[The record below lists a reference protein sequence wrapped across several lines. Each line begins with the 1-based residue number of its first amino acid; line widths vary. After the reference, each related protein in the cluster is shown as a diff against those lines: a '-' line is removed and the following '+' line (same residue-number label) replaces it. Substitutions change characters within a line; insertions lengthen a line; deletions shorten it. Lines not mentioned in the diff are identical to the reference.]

1 MNLPT
6 IQENKDLQ
14 QAVDAKEL
22 YQSLGLNSAHW
33 AKWHSR
39 NIDNNPFAVEGED
52 YQGFTQWVSGN
63 KTKNYLLSIHFA
75 KKLAMQV
82 RTEKGEQVRDYFLK
96 CEELAKRQVAPQLP
110 DFTNPVAAARAW
122 ADELEQKQIA
132 MQKLAIAEPKAKALD
147 VIDSS
152 EGALNIRDTGK
163 TLGIGQKKFIEW
175 ALKNEWLYRDSKN
188 KLQAYSKR
196 IQQGYLE
203 IKATTYGHASFG
215 SRATTQTVVTPQ
227 GLVQLSKVFSS
238 TGKE

>member
-82 RTEKGEQVRDYFLK
+82 RTEKGEQVRNYFLE
-96 CEELAKRQVAPQLP
+96 CEELAKRQAAPQLP

-132 MQKLAIAEPKAKALD
+132 MQKLAIAEPKAMVYD
-147 VIDSS
+147 TII
-152 EGALNIRDTGK
+152 ERDTLLNATQVGSK
-163 TLGIGQKKFIEW
+163 IGLTAQK
-175 ALKNEWLYRDSKN
+175 LN
-188 KLQAYSKR
+188 KLLSVANVYDKR
-196 IQQGYLE
+196 I
-203 IKATTYGHASFG
+203 K
-215 SRATTQTVVTPQ
+215 R
-227 GLVQLSKVFSS
+227 SKTFSS
-238 TGKE
+238 WFVEKGLGEMKQTPSGYPQALFTTKGEAWVVENFGIEEA

>member
-1 MNLPT
+1 MNLPI

-14 QAVDAKEL
+14 QAVEAKEL

-82 RTEKGEQVRDYFLK
+82 RTEKGEQVRNYFLE
-96 CEELAKRQVAPQLP
+96 CEELAKRQAAPQLP

-132 MQKLAIAEPKAKALD
+132 MQKLAIAEPKAMVYD
-147 VIDSS
+147 TIV
-152 EGALNIRDTGK
+152 ERDTLLNATQVGSKIGLTAQKLNKLLSMANVYDKRIKRSK
-163 TLGIGQKKFIEW
+163 TFSSWFIEKGLGEMKQTPSGYPQ
-175 ALKNEWLYRDSKN
+175 ALF
-188 KLQAYSKR
+188 
-196 IQQGYLE
+196 
-203 IKATTYGHASFG
+203 TTKGEAWVVENFG
-215 SRATTQTVVTPQ
+215 IEEA
-227 GLVQLSKVFSS
+227 
-238 TGKE
+238 

>member
-14 QAVDAKEL
+14 QAVSAREL
-22 YQSLGLNSAHW
+22 YQFLDPTERFSNWFDRQVQYGFEEGVDYLGCKVFNTL
-33 AKWHSR
+33 AKQ
-39 NIDNNPFAVEGED
+39 ELQD
-52 YQGFTQWVSGN
+52 YLMSVDMAKEVSMIQR
-63 KTKNYLLSIHFA
+63 S
-75 KKLAMQV
+75 
-82 RTEKGEQVRDYFLK
+82 EKGKEARQYFIECEKRLRKQVF
-96 CEELAKRQVAPQLP
+96 QLP
-110 DFTNPVAAARAW
+110 DFTNPAEAARAF
-122 ADELEQKQIA
+122 ADQYEQKQIA

-238 TGKE
+238 IGKE

>member
-6 IQENKDLQ
+6 IQENKDLH

-52 YQGFTQWVSGN
+52 YQGFTHWVSGN

-96 CEELAKRQVAPQLP
+96 CEDLAKRQVAPQLP

-132 MQKLAIAEPKAKALD
+132 MQKLAIAEPKALVYD
-147 VIDSS
+147 TIV
-152 EGALNIRDTGK
+152 ERTTLLNATQVGSK
-163 TLGIGQKKFIEW
+163 IGLTAQK
-175 ALKNEWLYRDSKN
+175 LN
-188 KLQAYSKR
+188 KLLSVANVYDKR
-196 IQQGYLE
+196 I
-203 IKATTYGHASFG
+203 K
-215 SRATTQTVVTPQ
+215 R
-227 GLVQLSKVFSS
+227 SKTFSS
-238 TGKE
+238 WFVEKGLGEMKQTASGYPQALFTTKGEAWVVENFGIEEA

>member
-1 MNLPT
+1 MNLPI

-14 QAVDAKEL
+14 QAVEAKEL

-82 RTEKGEQVRDYFLK
+82 RTEKGEQVRNYFLE
-96 CEELAKRQVAPQLP
+96 CEDLVKRQAAPQLP

-132 MQKLAIAEPKAKALD
+132 MQKLAIAEPKALVYD
-147 VIDSS
+147 TIV
-152 EGALNIRDTGK
+152 ERDTLLNATQVGSKIGLTAQKLNKLLSVANVYDKRIKRSK
-163 TLGIGQKKFIEW
+163 TFSSWFIEKGLGEMKQTPSGYPQ
-175 ALKNEWLYRDSKN
+175 ALF
-188 KLQAYSKR
+188 
-196 IQQGYLE
+196 
-203 IKATTYGHASFG
+203 TTKGEAWVVENFG
-215 SRATTQTVVTPQ
+215 IEEA
-227 GLVQLSKVFSS
+227 
-238 TGKE
+238 

>member
-1 MNLPT
+1 MNLPI

-14 QAVDAKEL
+14 QAVEAKEL

-82 RTEKGEQVRDYFLK
+82 RTEKGEQVRDYFLE
-96 CEELAKRQVAPQLP
+96 CEELAKRQVVPQLP
-110 DFTNPVAAARAW
+110 DFTNPVVAARAW

-132 MQKLAIAEPKAKALD
+132 MQKLAIAEPKALVYD
-147 VIDSS
+147 TIV
-152 EGALNIRDTGK
+152 ERDTLLNATQVGSKIGLTAQKLNKLLSVANVYDKRIKRSK
-163 TLGIGQKKFIEW
+163 TFSSWFIEKGLGEMKQTASGYPQ
-175 ALKNEWLYRDSKN
+175 ALF
-188 KLQAYSKR
+188 
-196 IQQGYLE
+196 
-203 IKATTYGHASFG
+203 TTKGEAWVVENFG
-215 SRATTQTVVTPQ
+215 IEEA
-227 GLVQLSKVFSS
+227 
-238 TGKE
+238 

>member
-6 IQENKDLQ
+6 IQENKDLH
-14 QAVDAKEL
+14 QAVDAKEF

-52 YQGFTQWVSGN
+52 YQGFTHWVSGN

-96 CEELAKRQVAPQLP
+96 CEDLAKRQVAPQLP

-132 MQKLAIAEPKAKALD
+132 MQKLAIAEPKALVYD
-147 VIDSS
+147 TIV
-152 EGALNIRDTGK
+152 ERTTLLNATQVGYK
-163 TLGIGQKKFIEW
+163 IGLTAQK
-175 ALKNEWLYRDSKN
+175 LN
-188 KLQAYSKR
+188 KLLSVANVYDKR
-196 IQQGYLE
+196 I
-203 IKATTYGHASFG
+203 K
-215 SRATTQTVVTPQ
+215 R
-227 GLVQLSKVFSS
+227 SKTFSS
-238 TGKE
+238 WFVEKGLGEMKQTASGYPQALFTTKGEAWVVENFGIEEA

>member
-52 YQGFTQWVSGN
+52 YQGFTHWVSGN

-82 RTEKGEQVRDYFLK
+82 RTEKGEQVRDYFLE
-96 CEELAKRQVAPQLP
+96 CEDLAKRQASPQLP

-132 MQKLAIAEPKAKALD
+132 MQKLAIAEPKALVYD
-147 VIDSS
+147 TIV
-152 EGALNIRDTGK
+152 ERTTLLNATQVGSK
-163 TLGIGQKKFIEW
+163 IGLTAQK
-175 ALKNEWLYRDSKN
+175 LN
-188 KLQAYSKR
+188 KLLSVANVYDKR
-196 IQQGYLE
+196 I
-203 IKATTYGHASFG
+203 K
-215 SRATTQTVVTPQ
+215 R
-227 GLVQLSKVFSS
+227 SKTFSS
-238 TGKE
+238 WFVEKGLGEMKQTASGYPQALFTTKGEAWVVENFGIEEA

>member
-132 MQKLAIAEPKAKALD
+132 MQKLAIAEPKALVYD
-147 VIDSS
+147 TIV
-152 EGALNIRDTGK
+152 ERTTLLNATQVGSK
-163 TLGIGQKKFIEW
+163 IGLTAQK
-175 ALKNEWLYRDSKN
+175 LN
-188 KLQAYSKR
+188 KLLSVANVYDKR
-196 IQQGYLE
+196 I
-203 IKATTYGHASFG
+203 K
-215 SRATTQTVVTPQ
+215 R
-227 GLVQLSKVFSS
+227 SKTFSS
-238 TGKE
+238 WFVEKGLGEMKQTASGYPQALFTTKGEAWVVENFGIEEA

>member
-1 MNLPT
+1 MNLPI

-14 QAVDAKEL
+14 QAVSAREL
-22 YQSLGLNSAHW
+22 YQFLEPTERFSNWFDRQVQYGFEEGVDYLGCKVFNTL
-33 AKWHSR
+33 AKQ
-39 NIDNNPFAVEGED
+39 ELQD
-52 YQGFTQWVSGN
+52 YLMSVDMAKEVSMIQRSEKG
-63 KTKNYLLSIHFA
+63 KEARQYFIECE
-75 KKLAMQV
+75 KKLSKQV
-82 RTEKGEQVRDYFLK
+82 F
-96 CEELAKRQVAPQLP
+96 QLP
-110 DFTNPVAAARAW
+110 DFTNPAEAARAF
-122 ADELEQKQIA
+122 ADQYEQKQIA
-132 MQKLAIAEPKAKALD
+132 MQRLAIAEPKAKALD

-163 TLGIGQKKFIEW
+163 TLGVGQKKFIEW

-188 KLQAYSKR
+188 KLHAYSKR

-238 TGKE
+238 IGKE

>member
-1 MNLPT
+1 MNLPI

-14 QAVDAKEL
+14 QAVEAKEL

-82 RTEKGEQVRDYFLK
+82 RTEKGEQVRNYFLE
-96 CEELAKRQVAPQLP
+96 CEELAKRQAAPQLL

-132 MQKLAIAEPKAKALD
+132 MQKLAIAEPKAMVYD
-147 VIDSS
+147 TIV
-152 EGALNIRDTGK
+152 ERDTLLNATQVGSKIGLTAQKLNKLLSVANVYDKRIKRSK
-163 TLGIGQKKFIEW
+163 TFSSWFIEKGLGEMKQTPSGYPQ
-175 ALKNEWLYRDSKN
+175 ALF
-188 KLQAYSKR
+188 
-196 IQQGYLE
+196 
-203 IKATTYGHASFG
+203 TTKGEAWVVENFG
-215 SRATTQTVVTPQ
+215 IEEA
-227 GLVQLSKVFSS
+227 
-238 TGKE
+238 

>member
-82 RTEKGEQVRDYFLK
+82 RTEKGEQVRDYFLE
-96 CEELAKRQVAPQLP
+96 CEDLAKRQAAPQLP

-132 MQKLAIAEPKAKALD
+132 MQKLAIAEPKALVYD
-147 VIDSS
+147 TIV
-152 EGALNIRDTGK
+152 ERTTLLNATQVGSK
-163 TLGIGQKKFIEW
+163 IGLTAQK
-175 ALKNEWLYRDSKN
+175 LN
-188 KLQAYSKR
+188 KLLSVANVYDKR
-196 IQQGYLE
+196 I
-203 IKATTYGHASFG
+203 K
-215 SRATTQTVVTPQ
+215 R
-227 GLVQLSKVFSS
+227 SKTFSS
-238 TGKE
+238 WFVEKGLGEMKQTASGYPQALFTTKGEAWVVENFGIEEA

>member
-1 MNLPT
+1 MNLPV

-14 QAVDAKEL
+14 QAVSAREL
-22 YQSLGLNSAHW
+22 YQFLEPTERFSNWFDRQVQYGFEEGVDYLGCKVFNTL
-33 AKWHSR
+33 AKQ
-39 NIDNNPFAVEGED
+39 ELQD
-52 YQGFTQWVSGN
+52 YLMSVDMAKEVSMIQRSEKG
-63 KTKNYLLSIHFA
+63 KEARQYFIECE
-75 KKLAMQV
+75 KKLSKQV
-82 RTEKGEQVRDYFLK
+82 F
-96 CEELAKRQVAPQLP
+96 QLP
-110 DFTNPVAAARAW
+110 DFTNPAEAARAF
-122 ADELEQKQIA
+122 ADQYEQKQIA
-132 MQKLAIAEPKAKALD
+132 MQRLAIAEPKAKALD

-227 GLVQLSKVFSS
+227 GLVQLSKVFSI

>member
-14 QAVDAKEL
+14 QAVSAREL
-22 YQSLGLNSAHW
+22 YQFLEPTERFSNWFDRQVQYGFEEGVDYLGCKFFNTL
-33 AKWHSR
+33 AKQ
-39 NIDNNPFAVEGED
+39 ELQD
-52 YQGFTQWVSGN
+52 YLMSVDMAKEVSMIQRSDKG
-63 KTKNYLLSIHFA
+63 KQARQYFIECE
-75 KKLAMQV
+75 KKLSKQV
-82 RTEKGEQVRDYFLK
+82 F
-96 CEELAKRQVAPQLP
+96 QLP
-110 DFTNPVAAARAW
+110 DFTNPAEAARAF
-122 ADELEQKQIA
+122 ADQYEQKQIA